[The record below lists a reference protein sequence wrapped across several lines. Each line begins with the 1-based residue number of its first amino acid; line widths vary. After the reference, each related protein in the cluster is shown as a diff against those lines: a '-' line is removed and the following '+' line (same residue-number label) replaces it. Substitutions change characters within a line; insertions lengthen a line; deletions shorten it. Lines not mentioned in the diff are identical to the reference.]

1 MGTAV
6 MPKYAVYMHI
16 SPHGKR
22 YIGIT
27 MRDPVKRWGH
37 NGYCYNHNEYFFRAI
52 QKYGWD
58 NFQHLILFTDLSKA
72 DAEKIEIELIAKYK
86 TTDNQYGYNI
96 ENGGNTVGTHSK
108 ETKRKISQWHKENS
122 NRYNTDEIK
131 GKISKA
137 NKGKTA
143 WNKGLH
149 WSEEYKK
156 QNAMKQKCIPVLC
169 VETNQVYYGIMEAE
183 RRTGIDKSSITRACK
198 GKVPRAGGFHWK
210 YMDL

>member
-1 MGTAV
+1 ML
-6 MPKYAVYMHI
+6 K
-16 SPHGKR
+16 KR
-22 YIGIT
+22 
-27 MRDPVKRWGH
+27 
-37 NGYCYNHNEYFFRAI
+37 
-52 QKYGWD
+52 
-58 NFQHLILFTDLSKA
+58 
-72 DAEKIEIELIAKYK
+72 EIELIAKYK

-96 ENGGNTVGTHSK
+96 ANGGNTVGTLSE

-183 RRTGIDKSSITRACK
+183 RQTGIDKSSITRACK

-210 YMDL
+210 YIDS